1 MTPIPK
7 PIHSICILPWISF
20 DEKYTINGASLIPV
34 RTTQFEDFPAALKM
48 ILSSYVDMIGRPI
61 EQCSLLTLEGNDPVW
76 NIKPSDDQQVMKAM
90 ALFFLSSFSCNDYF
104 TYGAYV
110 NASAFQP
117 IFQEFQIPLRGL
129 LFRRRRRDGF
139 ISSGGLEHGEV
150 KLSVPLE
157 CAFLEPKMDEK
168 FLEALRKL
176 KEKESKLSR
185 RISTALSFFRLAN
198 TDQAHM
204 SIDAE
209 VILMGAAFEALFDAK
224 GKEQVACRY
233 EEYFKNYKSK
243 IVEDALAVRTE
254 IKWDEENKEKEARER
269 QWQLG
274 RKFIQELHRRR
285 SKYIHGNDVSK
296 KSWGWS
302 PDEHLVMG
310 AFIFPLAVKLLLEKV
325 ELYSL
330 TNEDRKA
337 CKAIDIIL
345 AKTDWK
351 SSWQSSLIRDAFW
364 SSLSKEPLG
373 NVSG

>member
-48 ILSSYVDMIGRPI
+48 ILSSY
-61 EQCSLLTLEGNDPVW
+61 
-76 NIKPSDDQQVMKAM
+76 DDQQVMKAM

-139 ISSGGLEHGEV
+139 ISSGGWEHGEV